1 MGEENKP
8 KQLALSFPP
17 KSAEEVEAE
26 HLQWVKSLPPGVGGF
41 SRLGS
46 RMRVA
51 IPKEPPAREEPP
63 VQEKPRQVED
73 EPRHASL
80 AEWIGS
86 RPPGGTF
93 HLRRRR
99 PVEAEDRETR
109 LMKWL
114 ERQPPNEIRDAA
126 LDLLRDERCRAEIR
140 QRREWKETLESLP
153 PYIPRDPDAGTKH

>member
-46 RMRVA
+46 RMRVP
-51 IPKEPPAREEPP
+51 ILEEPPVREEPP

-73 EPRHASL
+73 GPSHASL
-80 AEWIGS
+80 GEWLDS
-86 RPPGGTF
+86 LPPGGTF
-93 HLRRRR
+93 HLERRR
-99 PVEAEDRETR
+99 PVQPEDPETR
-109 LMKWL
+109 LLKRL

-126 LDLLRDERCRAEIR
+126 LALLRDERCRAEIR

-153 PYIPRDPDAGTKH
+153 PYIPRDADSGTKH